1 MLRHGVHPGRM
12 MARSRLRGDAGAAP
26 LRRRQRAIP
35 RRPEEPGDEEHPMP
49 DVELERKQELSR
61 EEAGR
66 RLIAIGNA
74 LVEGAESKLEM
85 DGDSLSFT
93 VADQVRWEFEL
104 EVDGNETELEIE
116 LKWSDA
122 PAARASS

>member
-1 MLRHGVHPGRM
+1 MLG
-12 MARSRLRGDAGAAP
+12 
-26 LRRRQRAIP
+26 P
-35 RRPEEPGDEEHPMP
+35 RRWGVGIAQYGAGPGERGDEEHPMP
-49 DVELERKQELSR
+49 DVELERTQALSR

-66 RLIAIGNA
+66 RLIAIGTA

-122 PAARASS
+122 PAAQASS

>member
-1 MLRHGVHPGRM
+1 
-12 MARSRLRGDAGAAP
+12 
-26 LRRRQRAIP
+26 
-35 RRPEEPGDEEHPMP
+35 MP

-93 VADQVRWEFEL
+93 VADQVRWELEL

-122 PAARASS
+122 PAAQASS